1 MDETVLKKLLLIVN
15 PVSGQ
20 KKAKNYVADMMIA
33 FEMASYEVKTVLTE
47 KDKNAYAVVKEMGA
61 DYDVIVCVGGDG
73 TLKET
78 VCGVMEGGKDQP
90 IGYIPM
96 GTTNDFAN
104 SLKIPTKDV
113 HAAIE
118 NIVNGTPKPVDMGR
132 YENEN
137 FIYVAGFGNFTAISY
152 ACNQKL
158 KNALGNKA
166 YYLQAVPDFFKMKS
180 YYARVEAD
188 GEKFEGK
195 YFYGALSNSYGIGGM
210 PVLHNI
216 GVRFD
221 DGLHE
226 LVLVKWFKNPK
237 ELVALAIAMLKKDVI
252 HNPNVII
259 RHVKEAKFEFD
270 KPTAFTLDGEF
281 GGDQTAIDIKT
292 IEHAVN
298 IITVNPLPVE
308 EDCSVSPDQK
318 LTVDEKENATVE

>member
-1 MDETVLKKLLLIVN
+1 MDEIVLKKLLLIVN

-33 FEMASYEVKTVLTE
+33 FETASYEVKTVLTE
-47 KDKNAYAVVKEMGA
+47 KNKNAYAVVKEMGA

-78 VCGVMEGGKDQP
+78 VCGVIEGGKDQP

-96 GTTNDFAN
+96 GSTNDFAK
-104 SLKIPTKDV
+104 SLKIPVKDV
-113 HAAIE
+113 HAAID
-118 NIVNGTPKPVDMGR
+118 NIVNGTPKPVDMGK

-152 ACNQKL
+152 ACNQKM

-166 YYLQAVPDFFKMKS
+166 YYLQAVADFFKMKA
-180 YYARVEAD
+180 YNAKVDAD
-188 GEKFEGK
+188 GEHFEGR
-195 YFYGALSNSYGIGGM
+195 YFYGALSNSFGIGGM

-216 GVRFD
+216 GVKFD

-237 ELVALAIAMLKKDVI
+237 ELFALAGAMLKKDVI

-259 RHVKEAKFEFD
+259 RHVKEATFEFD

-281 GGDQTAIDIKT
+281 GGDMMTAHISSEK
-292 IEHAVN
+292 HAVRM
-298 IITVNPLPVE
+298 ILDHDLPNE
-308 EDCSVSPDQK
+308 
-318 LTVDEKENATVE
+318 

>member
-1 MDETVLKKLLLIVN
+1 MEEKLLKQLLLIVN

-20 KKAKNYVADMMIA
+20 KKAKNYVADMITA
-33 FEMASYEVKTVLTE
+33 FETASYEVKTVLTE
-47 KDKNAYAVVKEMGA
+47 KNRNAYAVVKEMGA
-61 DYDVIVCVGGDG
+61 DFDVIVCVGGDG

-104 SLKIPTKDV
+104 SLKIPVKDV

-118 NIVNGTPKPVDMGR
+118 NIVKGTPKPVDMGE
-132 YENEN
+132 YEGQN

-166 YYLQAVPDFFKMKS
+166 YYLQAVPDFFKMKP
-180 YYARVEAD
+180 YQAHVEAD
-188 GEKFEGK
+188 GEVFDGK
-195 YFYGALSNSYGIGGM
+195 YFYGALSNSYGVGGM

-216 GVRFD
+216 GVKFD

-237 ELVALAIAMLKKDVI
+237 ELFALAGAMIKKDVI

-259 RHVKEAKFEFD
+259 RHVKEATFTFD
-270 KPTAFTLDGEF
+270 TPTAFTLDGEF
-281 GGDQTAIDIKT
+281 GGNMTVAHTSSIK
-292 IEHAVN
+292 HAVRM
-298 IITVNPLPVE
+298 I
-308 EDCSVSPDQK
+308 
-318 LTVDEKENATVE
+318 VDGEIEGE

>member
-1 MDETVLKKLLLIVN
+1 MILRRYYIMEETILKKLLLIVN

-20 KKAKNYVADMMIA
+20 KKAKNYVADMMVA

-47 KDKNAYAVVKEMGA
+47 KNKNAYAVVKEMGA

-118 NIVNGTPKPVDMGR
+118 NIVNGVPRPVDMGK
-132 YENEN
+132 YEGEN

-158 KNALGNKA
+158 KNAIGNKA
-166 YYLQAVPDFFKMKS
+166 YYLQAVPDFFKMKP

-237 ELVALAIAMLKKDVI
+237 ELIALALAMLKKDVKN
-252 HNPNVII
+252 NPNVII
-259 RHVKEAKFEFD
+259 RHVKEATFEFD

-281 GGDQTAIDIKT
+281 GGDMMKAT
-292 IEHAVN
+292 ISNKNHAVRMMLDHELIN
-298 IITVNPLPVE
+298 E
-308 EDCSVSPDQK
+308 
-318 LTVDEKENATVE
+318 

>member
-1 MDETVLKKLLLIVN
+1 LYGIPTVFVGVLIYESRGLFYMDETSLKKLLLIVN

-20 KKAKNYVADMMIA
+20 KKAKTYVADMMSA
-33 FEMASYEVKTVLTE
+33 FETASYEVKTVLTE
-47 KDKNAYAVVKEMGA
+47 KDRNAYAVVKEMG
-61 DYDVIVCVGGDG
+61 DEYDVIVCVGGDG

-104 SLKIPTKDV
+104 SLKIPTKNV
-113 HAAIE
+113 HDAI
-118 NIVNGTPKPVDMGR
+118 NCIVNGTPKPVDMGR
-132 YENEN
+132 YEDQN

-158 KNALGNKA
+158 KNAIGNKA

-237 ELVALAIAMLKKDVI
+237 ELIDLAIAMLKKDVI

-281 GGDQTAIDIKT
+281 GGDMMEANISSIK
-292 IEHAVN
+292 HAVRM
-298 IITVNPLPVE
+298 IL
-308 EDCSVSPDQK
+308 DHD
-318 LTVDEKENATVE
+318 LENE

>member
-1 MDETVLKKLLLIVN
+1 MDEVVLKKLLLIVN

-20 KKAKNYVADMMIA
+20 KKAKNYVADMMTS

-47 KDKNAYAVVKEMGA
+47 KTRNAYAIVREMGA

-78 VCGVMEGGKDQP
+78 VCGVIEGGKDQP

-96 GTTNDFAN
+96 GSTNDFAK

-113 HAAIE
+113 YAAID
-118 NIVNGTPKPVDMGR
+118 NIVKGTPKPVDMGK
-132 YENEN
+132 YEDEF
-137 FIYVAGFGNFTAISY
+137 FIYVAAFGNFTAISY

-166 YYLQAVPDFFKMKS
+166 YYLQSVADFFKMKP
-180 YYARVEAD
+180 YQAHVEAD
-188 GEKFEGK
+188 GEVFDGK
-195 YFYGALSNSYGIGGM
+195 YFYGALSNSYGVGGM

-216 GVRFD
+216 GVKFD

-237 ELVALAIAMLKKDVI
+237 ELFALASAMMRKDVI

-259 RHVKEAKFEFD
+259 RHVKEATFSFEN
-270 KPTAFTLDGEF
+270 PTAFTLDGEF
-281 GGDQTAIDIKT
+281 GGDMTTAHT
-292 IEHAVN
+292 SSVHHAVRM
-298 IITVNPLPVE
+298 IIDGE
-308 EDCSVSPDQK
+308 IEG
-318 LTVDEKENATVE
+318 E

>member
-1 MDETVLKKLLLIVN
+1 MEETLLKKLLLIVN

-20 KKAKNYVADMMIA
+20 KKAKNYVADMITA

-47 KDKNAYAVVKEMGA
+47 KDRNAYAVVKEMGA
-61 DYDVIVCVGGDG
+61 DYEVIVCVGGDG

-78 VCGVMEGGKDQP
+78 VCGVMEGGKDQA

-118 NIVNGTPKPVDMGR
+118 NIVKGTPKPVDMGR
-132 YENEN
+132 YEDQN

-166 YYLQAVPDFFKMKS
+166 YYLQAVPDFFRMKP
-180 YYARVEAD
+180 YYAKVEAD
-188 GEKFEGK
+188 GETFEGK
-195 YFYGALSNSYGIGGM
+195 YFYGALSNSYGVGGM

-216 GVRFD
+216 GVKFD

-237 ELVALAIAMLKKDVI
+237 ELFALAGAMLKKDVI

-259 RHVKEAKFEFD
+259 RHVKEAKFYFD

-281 GGDQTAIDIKT
+281 GGDMTEVSTASIK
-292 IEHAVN
+292 HAVR
-298 IITVNPLPVE
+298 II
-308 EDCSVSPDQK
+308 
-318 LTVDEKENATVE
+318 VDGEIEGE

>member
-1 MDETVLKKLLLIVN
+1 
-15 PVSGQ
+15 
-20 KKAKNYVADMMIA
+20 MMVA
-33 FEMASYEVKTVLTE
+33 FETASYEVKTVLTE
-47 KDKNAYAVVKEMGA
+47 KNRNAYAVVKEMGA

-96 GTTNDFAN
+96 GTTNDFAK

-113 HAAIE
+113 YAAID
-118 NIVNGTPKPVDMGR
+118 NIVQGTPKPVDMGR
-132 YENEN
+132 YENES

-158 KNALGNKA
+158 KNLIGNKA

-180 YYARVEAD
+180 YYAKVEAD
-188 GEKFEGK
+188 GEVFEGK

-216 GVRFD
+216 GVKFD

-237 ELVALAIAMLKKDVI
+237 ELFALANAMIKKDVI

-259 RHVKEAKFEFD
+259 RHVKEAKFTFNE
-270 KPTAFTLDGEF
+270 PTAFTLDGEF
-281 GGDQTAIDIKT
+281 GGDMMEANISSIH
-292 IEHAVN
+292 HAVKM
-298 IITVNPLPVE
+298 IIKGEL
-308 EDCSVSPDQK
+308 
-318 LTVDEKENATVE
+318 ENE